1 MQLVEQHIV
10 KRGHS
15 SFGKIDELC
24 FKSKNL
30 YNAALYEVRQA
41 FFQNQSGYLNYNA
54 LQKKFQTEKQNDYCA
69 LPAKVSQQI
78 LMLLDRNFKSFFE
91 ALKAFKVNPSKFLAR
106 PKIPKYKDKI
116 KGRNLLIYTIQALS
130 KPLLKKGI
138 LQLSGTD
145 IQFKTNVKF
154 NEIQQVRMIPN
165 ATCYTIEVVYNV
177 VAAAPVPFN
186 GRIASIDIGL
196 NNLATLTSNGAFA
209 PLILNGKPLKS
220 IHQFYNKKK
229 AKLQAALKKE
239 QKTSRRIQALTHKR
253 NNKVKDYLHQ
263 SSRYVMNQFVS
274 NQISVL
280 VIGKNDQW
288 KQEIALGS
296 RTNQNFVQI
305 PHATFID
312 QLKYKAQFVG
322 IRVVLQ
328 EESYTSKCSFLD
340 GESIQ
345 KHPEYQGK
353 RVKRGLFRSKNGT
366 LLNADVNGSANILKK
381 AFPTAFDGYGIEG
394 AVVHPIRVMPYKKAI

>member
-15 SFGKIDELC
+15 SFTKIDELC

-30 YNAALYEVRQA
+30 YNAGLYEVRQA
-41 FFQNQSGYLNYNA
+41 FFQNQRGYLNYNA
-54 LQKKFQTEKQNDYCA
+54 LQKKFQTEKQKDYCA

-91 ALKAFKVNPSKFLAR
+91 ALKAFKANPSKFLAR

-130 KPLLKKGI
+130 KPWLKKGI
-138 LQLSGTD
+138 LQFSGTD

-165 ATCYTIEVVYNV
+165 ATGYTIEVVYNV

-209 PLILNGKPLKS
+209 PWILNGKPLKS
-220 IHQFYNKKK
+220 INQFYNKKK

-239 QKTSRRIQALTHKR
+239 QKTSRRIQALTQKR
-253 NNKVKDYLHQ
+253 NHKVKDYLHQ
-263 SSRYVMNQFVS
+263 SSRYVMNQLVS

-305 PHATFID
+305 PHAIFIN

-366 LLNADVNGSANILKK
+366 VLNADVNGSANILKK
-381 AFPTAFDGYGIEG
+381 AFPTAFKGYGIEG

>member
-106 PKIPKYKDKI
+106 PKIPKYKD
-116 KGRNLLIYTIQALS
+116 
-130 KPLLKKGI
+130 
-138 LQLSGTD
+138 

-177 VAAAPVPFN
+177 VTAAPVPFN

-209 PLILNGKPLKS
+209 PWILNGKPLKS
-220 IHQFYNKKK
+220 INQFYNKKK

-312 QLKYKAQFVG
+312 QLKYKAQLVG

-366 LLNADVNGSANILKK
+366 VLNADVNGSANILKK

>member
-15 SFGKIDELC
+15 CFTKLDELC

-30 YNAALYEVRQA
+30 YNAALYEVRQS

-54 LQKKFQTEKQNDYCA
+54 LQKKFQTEKQKDYCA

-91 ALKAFKVNPSKFLAR
+91 ALKAFKGNPAKFLAR

-130 KPLLKKGI
+130 KPGLRKGI
-138 LQLSGTD
+138 LQFSGTD
-145 IQFKTNVKF
+145 IQIKTKVKC
-154 NEIQQVRMIPN
+154 NEIQQVRVIPT
-165 ATCYTIEVVYNV
+165 ATCYTVEVVYNV
-177 VAAAPVPFN
+177 VAAVPVPFN

-209 PLILNGKPLKS
+209 PWILNGKPLKS
-220 IHQFYNKKK
+220 INQFYNKKK

-239 QKTSRRIQALTHKR
+239 QKTSRRIQALTQKR
-253 NNKVKDYLHQ
+253 NHKVKDYLHQ
-263 SSRYVMNQFVS
+263 SSRYVMNQLVS

-280 VIGKNDQW
+280 VVGKNDQW
-288 KQEIALGS
+288 KQEITLGS

-305 PHATFID
+305 LHATFID
-312 QLKYKAQFVG
+312 QLKYKAQLVG

-345 KHPEYQGK
+345 KHVEYQGK
-353 RVKRGLFRSKNGT
+353 RIQRGLFRSKNGT
-366 LLNADVNGSANILKK
+366 VLNADVNGSANILKK

-394 AVVHPIRVMPYKKAI
+394 AVVHPIRVIPYKKTI

>member
-15 SFGKIDELC
+15 PFTKIDELC

-30 YNAALYEVRQA
+30 YNAGLYEVRQA
-41 FFQNQSGYLNYNA
+41 FFQNQRGYLNYNA
-54 LQKKFQTEKQNDYCA
+54 LQKKFQTEKQKDYCA

-91 ALKAFKVNPSKFLAR
+91 ALKAFKVHPSKFLAR

-130 KPLLKKGI
+130 KPWLKKGI
-138 LQLSGTD
+138 IQFSGTD

-154 NEIQQVRMIPN
+154 KEIQQVRMIPN

-209 PLILNGKPLKS
+209 PWILNGKPLKS
-220 IHQFYNKKK
+220 INQFYNKKK

-253 NNKVKDYLHQ
+253 NHKVKDYLHQ
-263 SSRYVMNQFVS
+263 SSRYVMNQLVS

-312 QLKYKAQFVG
+312 QLKYKAQLVG

-366 LLNADVNGSANILKK
+366 VLNADVNGSANILKK
-381 AFPTAFDGYGIEG
+381 AFPTAFEGYGIEG